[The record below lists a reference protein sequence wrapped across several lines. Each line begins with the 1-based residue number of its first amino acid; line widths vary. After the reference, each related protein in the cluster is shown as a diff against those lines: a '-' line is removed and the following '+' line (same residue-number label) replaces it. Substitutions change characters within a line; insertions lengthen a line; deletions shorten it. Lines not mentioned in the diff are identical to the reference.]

1 MCCNSTVD
9 LCNLHTYVSQSLV
22 FLLYFNFELIQL
34 YLSVPRVDN
43 VTLHIDGILYLKVF
57 DSYKVCS
64 NTISVVAVQCS
75 SQFDQ
80 VTCL

>member
-1 MCCNSTVD
+1 M
-9 LCNLHTYVSQSLV
+9 
-22 FLLYFNFELIQL
+22 QL

-57 DSYKVCS
+57 DSYKVGS
-64 NTISVVAVQCS
+64 NTISVVAMQCS

-80 VTCL
+80 ITCL

>member
-1 MCCNSTVD
+1 MCCNSTVE
-9 LCNLHTYVSQSLV
+9 LCNLRRSISSVSFCIL
-22 FLLYFNFELIQL
+22 FELMQL

-57 DSYKVCS
+57 DSYKVGS
-64 NTISVVAVQCS
+64 NTISVVAMQCS